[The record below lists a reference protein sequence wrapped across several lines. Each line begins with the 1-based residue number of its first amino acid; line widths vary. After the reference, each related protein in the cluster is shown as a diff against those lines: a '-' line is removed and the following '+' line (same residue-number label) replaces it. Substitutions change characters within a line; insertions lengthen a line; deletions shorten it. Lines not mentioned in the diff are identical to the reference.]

1 MGPDRGKLRVLTGP
15 MAGEV
20 FPLTEEIV
28 TIGSVDGNH
37 VVIYDDGVSKRHAG
51 IKIED
56 MRYELADFGSTN
68 GTWVNGRK
76 INKQFL
82 RDNDEIRVGNT
93 TIEFTLK

>member
-1 MGPDRGKLRVLTGP
+1 